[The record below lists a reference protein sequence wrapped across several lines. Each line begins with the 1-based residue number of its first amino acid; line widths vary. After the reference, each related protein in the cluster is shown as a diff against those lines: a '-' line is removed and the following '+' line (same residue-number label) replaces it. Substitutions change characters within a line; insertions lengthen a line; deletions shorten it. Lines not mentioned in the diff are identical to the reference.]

1 MNRYVTLA
9 RFLSIFLALALAL
22 SGMIAALPARA
33 NAEDWFSMSMD
44 SNVNMK
50 DLAVVKALEQSP
62 SPIVIESSNLLYT
75 PGFSTYTDV
84 GKEIAKLHGQ
94 VAKAVV
100 GKIEEL
106 DNQYQNVFKL
116 NDEFNANFEAAFA
129 AWEAYYTAHPDA
141 GESVSTFY
149 VVEKALQD
157 HYLEVKE
164 LEAERRGEIASLEK
178 SLAKMKKLEKVA
190 ANRSLSQ
197 SECLFLLLERF
208 YSLSR
213 TYLDKYGVV
222 FSRAL
227 VLHTIEEETE
237 MGLPAELL
245 KQLQPIYEKERDL
258 IAQILDAD
266 QELQFI
272 EQQVRYGL
280 DGLKVFQHEVLKI
293 SIAMMEEKM
302 PVYLEMA
309 GQMQSQ
315 PRKQEVA
322 TAVNQVLDSYQ
333 SIINQFKDIDSAL
346 DAEGRPE
353 WLACNRADDT
363 YDMLDNSSSTYVLV
377 RPVYASPGILDGL
390 KSIAGKTIGVVSKG
404 AQMAV
409 GVGKTVVN
417 AAVSGAKKA
426 TAVVIKGAAT
436 AVRTV
441 AKPVTYAIAGA
452 DVASQMVFDDICC
465 RYQGVDKEGRRQI
478 MNLRD
483 EVYFAEITEGRG
495 GAKACDQVLDGF
507 TAAKEAAGEI
517 FSLPVEAV
525 IGEGYI
531 SNAVGYVGETV
542 ASIFTG
548 MGEGIAAVAN
558 PDSSD
563 GQVLAGVANIVVAIP
578 STNKLV
584 NLFTNRSITVT
595 AIKNEVINAGQKVVD
610 WICSEDDKSAAMQ
623 DALVAGAIVG
633 AGGAAVIADTVDKV
647 AGVTDDV
654 LTPGQLA
661 LQPLTTTTEE
671 TTAEQPTAT
680 DETTTE
686 QQPTATEETVAEEQ
700 PTTPAEPGFP
710 VGTYTW
716 GWDSKGTFVE
726 VVSVYAADG
735 TMIETISVEGGGS
748 TETHFAWVPER
759 SYLEGYPSGRAGY
772 DVPVRVGKH
781 RGYYLFDGTRISR
794 DGNGRILH
802 QAYYKAG
809 RQDGLETEYYKNG
822 LLRFKNEYK
831 DGKRHGMQEAWNED
845 GTISWQR
852 EWEDGKVVPGSWV
865 HWSRDGRAFKYVGAH
880 TIYLDDYAPPDINVS
895 SLPSKTVQTGGVGG
909 VGGGGGGGGH

>member
-9 RFLSIFLALALAL
+9 RFLSIFLALILTV
-22 SGMIAALPARA
+22 SGLTAALPACA

-44 SNVNMK
+44 SNVNMN

-84 GKEIAKLHGQ
+84 GKEIAKLHDQ
-94 VAKAVV
+94 VARAVV

-141 GESVSTFY
+141 GESVTTFY
-149 VVEKALQD
+149 VVEKALHD
-157 HYLEVKE
+157 HYLEVKD
-164 LEAERRGEIASLEK
+164 LEAEGRGEIASLEE

-227 VLHTIEEETE
+227 VMHTIEEETE

-293 SIAMMEEKM
+293 SIAVMEEKM
-302 PVYLEMA
+302 PVYVEMA

-333 SIINQFKDIDSAL
+333 SIIDQFKDIDSAL

-353 WLACNRADDT
+353 WLACNQENDAH
-363 YDMLDNSSSTYVLV
+363 YMLTSPLSSYLLV

-409 GVGKTVVN
+409 GAGKTVVN

-441 AKPVTYAIAGA
+441 AKPITYAFAGA
-452 DVASQMVFDDICC
+452 DMVSQTVFDDICC
-465 RYQGVDKEGRRQI
+465 WYEGVDREGRREI
-478 MNLRD
+478 WNLRD
-483 EVYFAEITEGRG
+483 RVYLQEFRNEGG
-495 GAKACDQVLDGF
+495 GTKACKQVLDGF
-507 TAAKEAAGEI
+507 TWAKRAAGEI
-517 FSLPVEAV
+517 FSYPVEAA

-531 SNAVGYVGETV
+531 TNAVGYVGETV
-542 ASIFTG
+542 ASVFTG
-548 MGEGIAAVAN
+548 MGEGIAMVAN

-563 GQVLAGVANIVVAIP
+563 GEVLAGVANIVVAIP
-578 STNKLV
+578 GTNKFLDLFLPK
-584 NLFTNRSITVT
+584 NLIET
-595 AIKNEVINAGQKVVD
+595 AINNEVINAAEKVVD
-610 WICSEDDKSAAMQ
+610 EICSEDDKSAAMQ
-623 DALVAGAIVG
+623 DALVAAAIVA

-647 AGVTDDV
+647 TEVTEAV
-654 LTPGQLA
+654 IVPV
-661 LQPLTTTTEE
+661 TTTTED
-671 TTAEQPTAT
+671 TTTEDTTTKDTTTKDTTTKDTTT
-680 DETTTE
+680 DETT
-686 QQPTATEETVAEEQ
+686 AEEQ
-700 PTTPAEPGFP
+700 PTTPAVTGFP
-710 VGTYTW
+710 VGIYTFEF
-716 GWDSKGTFVE
+716 DSRLFGRCQ
-726 VVSVYAADG
+726 VVTVYAADG
-735 TMIETISVEGGGS
+735 TMTQTS
-748 TETHFAWVPER
+748 TSENGWTREQHYAWSPR
-759 SYLEGYPSGRAGY
+759 RPG
-772 DVPVRVGKH
+772 DVPFQEGKH
-781 RGYYLFDGTRISR
+781 PSSSRALYRGEYRYDGISTVW
-794 DGNGRILH
+794 DSDGRIIS
-802 QAYYKAG
+802 QMYFKAG
-809 RQDGLETEYYKNG
+809 LRDGLETSYYKNG
-822 LLRFKNEYK
+822 LLKHKIEYK
-831 DGKRHGMQEAWNED
+831 DGKKNGMEEYWNPD
-845 GTISWQR
+845 GTIGSQR
-852 EWEDGKVVPGSWV
+852 EWSDDKKVPGSYVFW
-865 HWSRDGRAFKYVGAH
+865 WFGRACKQVGGH
-880 TIYLDDYAPPDINVS
+880 TIFLDDYAPPDINVS
-895 SLPSKTVQTGGVGG
+895 SLPSKTVQTGGPGG
-909 VGGGGGGGGH
+909 GGGGGGGGHGH